1 MGETKEYIMESF
13 DILYLANSGEIFG
26 GGQISLMG
34 LIKGLDTMKFHPLV
48 LCPAEGSLV
57 DELNKMGVETQ
68 IVRMETLRN
77 LNIFSWMRTINR
89 LIQIIQGRKI
99 DLIHSNGSRPT
110 IYGGIAARLTKIPL
124 IWHVRIADSDRLLD
138 KLLAR
143 LAVRII
149 VVSKAVGRRF
159 NWLKDKENKVA
170 VIYNGIDLEKFN
182 PAVNGK
188 KIRKEFHLSLDTPL
202 VGIVG
207 RLDWYKGHQY
217 FLQAAKKVAE
227 AIPDTHFLI
236 VGDGEYRKR
245 LENLRKKLGLNE
257 NVVFT
262 GNREDIPQILADIDI
277 FALSSVSEGFGRSAA
292 EAMACAKPVVATKVG
307 SLPELVDDGITGSLV
322 LPKNSNAL
330 AEAIITLLQNKEKA
344 QRMGHAGRKR
354 VEKMF
359 SLQQNIRQTGEIY
372 EEILQIRKEYKD

>member
-34 LIKGLDTMKFHPLV
+34 LIKGLNRMKFHPLV

-57 DELNKMGVETQ
+57 DELNKMSVETQ
-68 IVRMETLRN
+68 IIRMETLRN

-89 LIQIIQGRKI
+89 LIQIIQRRKI

-138 KLLAR
+138 KLLAK

-182 PAVNGK
+182 PAVNGE

-236 VGDGEYRKR
+236 VGDGEYRER
-245 LENLRKKLGLNE
+245 LENLRKELGLNE
-257 NVVFT
+257 NVIFT

-307 SLPELVDDGITGSLV
+307 SLPEVVDDGITGSLV
-322 LPKNSNAL
+322 LPRNPNAL

-344 QRMGHAGRKR
+344 QRMGQAGRKR

-372 EEILQIRKEYKD
+372 EEILQIRKECKD